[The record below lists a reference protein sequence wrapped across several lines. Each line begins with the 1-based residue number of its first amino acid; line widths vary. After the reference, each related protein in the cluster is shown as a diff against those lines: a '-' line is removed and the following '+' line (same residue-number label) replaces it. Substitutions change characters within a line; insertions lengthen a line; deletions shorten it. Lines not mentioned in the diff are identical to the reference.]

1 VSGYNRKNAI
11 KSQSGDYIANYIGVK
26 DKIIA
31 AGGLASDYPEGHAL
45 HDMVTR
51 NPGYQVHHI
60 TPLSAVNPLFDNT
73 TAEQGKQ
80 LQAILYSGNH
90 PKNLFVAPSKSH
102 YGDETLEGVHTRL
115 KRSGLQPEH
124 PKGQGPID
132 ISNANPLIKEIYAA
146 RNAPFE
152 TKVALANRFKT
163 ELTPEYHN
171 HLNDALQEN
180 EGWANARGKAQAHLS
195 KGELPM

>member
-1 VSGYNRKNAI
+1 VSGYNRNNAI
-11 KSQSGDYIANYIGVK
+11 KTQAGNYIEDYRAVK
-26 DKIIA
+26 DKIIS

-60 TPLSAVNPLFDNT
+60 IPLSAVNPLFDNT
-73 TAEQGKQ
+73 TPQQGKE
-80 LQAILYSGNH
+80 LQGILYSGNH

-102 YGDETLEGVHTRL
+102 YGDETFVGVHTRL
-115 KRSGLQPEH
+115 ERAGLQPIHRKKE
-124 PKGQGPID
+124 D
-132 ISNANPLIKEIYAA
+132 SLDLSNAHPLIKEIYGS

-152 TKVALANRFKT
+152 AKVALANRFKN

-180 EGWANARGKAQAHLS
+180 EGWANARGKAQAHLA